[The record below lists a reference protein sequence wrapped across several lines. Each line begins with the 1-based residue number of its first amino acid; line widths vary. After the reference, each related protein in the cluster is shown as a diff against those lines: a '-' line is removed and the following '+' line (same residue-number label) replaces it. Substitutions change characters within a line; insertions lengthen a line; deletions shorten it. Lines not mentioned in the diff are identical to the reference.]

1 MENNELRKKAIV
13 DANIN
18 RVSEGLRVVEDWA
31 RFFLR
36 DKKLTDDVRNIRHGL
51 WGVVSENYPD
61 IIKGRDTGDDILAEA
76 VEGRRS
82 DLKDIPKASF
92 NRVKEGFRVLEEMS
106 KLISKEAGSSFKKMR
121 FKLYEIEKEF
131 YGSRFQ
137 EAGLKK
143 SHGRAG

>member
-1 MENNELRKKAIV
+1 MDENELKKMAIV

-36 DKKLTDDVRNIRHGL
+36 DKKLTDDVRGVRHGL
-51 WGVVSENYPD
+51 WKVVSEHYPD
-61 IIKGRDTGDDILAEA
+61 IIKGRDTGNDILAEA
-76 VEGRRS
+76 KEASRN

-106 KLISKEAGSSFKKMR
+106 KLISEEAGNYFKKMR
-121 FKLYEIEKEF
+121 FKIYELEREF
-131 YGSRFQ
+131 YERSF
-137 EAGLKK
+137 
-143 SHGRAG
+143 